1 MDTVSNSFIQILTG
15 GKLGVTSSGNAI
27 NDHQIHYFLR
37 VQPKL
42 FLPA

>member
-1 MDTVSNSFIQILTG
+1 MDMVSKQLYSTG
-15 GKLGVTSSGNAI
+15 GKLGDHFIGNAI

-37 VQPKL
+37 AQPKL